1 MGPREDRE
9 AEQRAGEAVTTEAV
23 YRCKQC
29 HRRITAG
36 EYENDVCGNCGEVGV
51 YVEYHHVFTGDDE
64 E

>member
-1 MGPREDRE
+1 M
-9 AEQRAGEAVTTEAV
+9 TTEAV

>member
-1 MGPREDRE
+1 M
-9 AEQRAGEAVTTEAV
+9 TTEAV

-51 YVEYHHVFTGDDE
+51 YVEYHRVFTGDDE

>member
-9 AEQRAGEAVTTEAV
+9 AEQQAGGTVTTEAV

-29 HRRITAG
+29 HRRISEG
-36 EYENDVCGNCGEVGV
+36 EYENDVCGVCGEVGV
-51 YVEYHHVFTGDDE
+51 YAEYYHVFCGDDE